1 MPEKKGRIYYECD
14 IDYDGGYRGG
24 KRIVYSNDGLIYY
37 TEDHYNSFELLY
49 TSEGKADCEPVA
61 IVCYLPNE
69 EQESSYIDRVCQTI
83 KDAEKDNDC
92 LAVFFVRTV

>member
-1 MPEKKGRIYYECD
+1 MRKIRL
-14 IDYDGGYRGG
+14 
-24 KRIVYSNDGLIYY
+24 NFDGLNSRDQVQDYMAKKLNFPSYY
-37 TEDHYNSFELLY
+37 GRNLDALYDCLTEI
-49 TSEGKADCEPVA
+49 CEPVA